1 MHALARLA
9 STLHTPAC
17 RHTRCACR
25 TPWLIRLSHDTPH
38 GTPAQSLGRF
48 HHPFNITALLFQPSC
63 ARHSRGRRVRCSGSA
78 LAATQS
84 ARFYLKDATMRALS
98 RNQTCDTTRTCNS
111 KHNDTTPRCNS
122 IPIYATSLSPIV
134 YSRSPCPR
142 RVSLDIPPPLSCR
155 PCRTDPTAPTG
166 NHCMSHWAVRFTL

>member
-25 TPWLIRLSHDTPH
+25 TPWLIRLSHDTLH

-98 RNQTCDTTRTCNS
+98 RNQTCDTARTCNS
-111 KHNDTTPRCNS
+111 KHNDSSSSNSRCSTGRNSDPR
-122 IPIYATSLSPIV
+122 LSPV
-134 YSRSPCPR
+134 
-142 RVSLDIPPPLSCR
+142 V
-155 PCRTDPTAPTG
+155 
-166 NHCMSHWAVRFTL
+166 AVVVVVVVVVVLVVLALG